1 MDKRIT
7 FTRREI
13 AAASG
18 VSLKTIESRYRAR
31 SKAGLIPEKLRE
43 FNYEQ
48 VKALLIKANPRSRVI
63 DQTKINLLREQLIND
78 GFSVREKK
86 KEATA

>member
-7 FTRREI
+7 FTIREI

-18 VSLKTIESRYRAR
+18 TAVKTLETRYRTR
-31 SKAGLIPEKLRE
+31 SRSGLLPQNLTE

-48 VKALLIKANPRSRVI
+48 VKILLTNGRRKSRVT
-63 DQTKINLLREQLIND
+63 DQAKVRALRQQLDTD
-78 GFSVREKK
+78 GFNLK

>member
-7 FTRREI
+7 FTIREI

-18 VSLKTIESRYRAR
+18 TAVKTLETRYRTR
-31 SKAGLIPEKLRE
+31 KKAGLIPDNLKE

-48 VKALLIKANPRSRVI
+48 VKMLLANSRPKTRSSDQVKIRVL
-63 DQTKINLLREQLIND
+63 KEQLVND
-78 GFSVREKK
+78 GFTVK